1 VRVSSPIPAQPAGV
15 VSSYA
20 RCVCFPASLLPL
32 TCMWRASRRGTTS
45 LCRPLPGPCLLV
57 TRSACAVSYEMSGD
71 ASVTWAHLGL
81 APSAAE
87 VVALRCPAPRVLAVS
102 AHALVA
108 FLPAEAA
115 DGVTLRA
122 CCMRSGTCLW
132 ERVCAPAAAGALLSL
147 RLSQDG
153 RSLVA
158 TCAAGVFTVS
168 ALDGAP
174 LKSVPTPA
182 EVASSAPAPLGA
194 GHTVPVLGGV
204 CRWQRSLTGQK
215 LTLSCA
221 DARLDVPLLCSYGV
235 CTVAASPCGAV
246 LLVAA
251 AFPRGCVLRRFRL
264 RVSPCFSRVGFLDL
278 PLPIRLALREAVLC
292 LRASLLRHVDAS
304 TFAGI
309 TDAICVALMAVVA
322 AEQGEALQ
330 SLSLEALR
338 QEQEAQH
345 PGGLLLRRLA
355 RQLDVEPVPRARDC
369 PRGMVLFHHAQ
380 EDQQKLVARA
390 LFKFMRRHRPAA
402 AARRRTR
409 APRCALWRQRS
420 P

>member
-1 VRVSSPIPAQPAGV
+1 
-15 VSSYA
+15 
-20 RCVCFPASLLPL
+20 
-32 TCMWRASRRGTTS
+32 
-45 LCRPLPGPCLLV
+45 
-57 TRSACAVSYEMSGD
+57 MSGD

-87 VVALRCPAPRVLAVS
+87 VVALRCAAPRFLAVS

-132 ERVCAPAAAGALLSL
+132 ERLCAPAAAGALLSL

-182 EVASSAPAPLGA
+182 EEDASSAPAPLDA
-194 GHTVPVLGGV
+194 GYTVPVLGGV
-204 CRWQRSLTGQK
+204 CRTQRVSTWHQ
-215 LTLSCA
+215 LTLSYA
-221 DARLDVPLLCSYGV
+221 DARLNLPLLCTSEGLCAIAV
-235 CTVAASPCGAV
+235 SPCGTM
-246 LLVAA
+246 LLAA
-251 AFPRGCVLRRFRL
+251 AAIPRGCVLRRFRL
-264 RVSPCFSRVGFLDL
+264 RVSPCYSRSAFRDL

-330 SLSLEALR
+330 SLSLKALR

-355 RQLDVEPVPRARDC
+355 CQLDVVPVPRARDC
-369 PRGMVLFHHAQ
+369 PRGMVLFHHAL
-380 EDQQKLVARA
+380 EDA
-390 LFKFMRRHRPAA
+390 
-402 AARRRTR
+402 
-409 APRCALWRQRS
+409 
-420 P
+420 